1 MAISQV
7 VAARAD
13 NGDLYNIIPPNKS
26 DLAGGNGGAVTK
38 ASDSSLLDGVQT
50 SRYSSG
56 VFGSTVLDGVNTNK
70 ALPGGVFRYDNEQ
83 PVAKRIST
91 SLANV
96 NNDVLQS
103 GASQPQLTRSI
114 HKIESVRTRKLTK
127 AIRNNKWNE
136 YSGKFDVGYP
146 EVENDTFYNIR
157 DLGIVIDGSPI
168 DDAADPTR
176 SVPGELTYKSNSPLP
191 VNDDYTKK
199 TG

>member
-1 MAISQV
+1 MAILQV

-13 NGDLYNIIPPNKS
+13 NGDLYDTVPTNKS
-26 DLAGGNGGAVTK
+26 TLVGGNGGSVAK

-56 VFGSTVLDGVNTNK
+56 VFGSTVLDGDNTDK
-70 ALPGGVFRYDNEQ
+70 ALPGGVFGYDNEQ

-103 GASQPQLTRSI
+103 GASQPQLTKSI
-114 HKIESVRTRKLTK
+114 HKIEKINTRKLTT

-136 YSGKFDVGYP
+136 YSGNFDVGYP
-146 EVENDTFYNIR
+146 EVSEDVFYKISTN
-157 DLGIVIDGSPI
+157 GIVIDNDPI
-168 DDAADPTR
+168 DDAANPTR
-176 SVPGELTYKSNSPLP
+176 LIPGELTYKSNSPDP
-191 VNDDYTKK
+191 VNDNYSKK